1 MGEATKLNGFFKTS
15 REYVTECIS
24 LRSSSFFV
32 LILII
37 FFGKERMFLR
47 FRSEELE
54 VSTWVWAD
62 ESCQSIV
69 FTTCMWIRG
78 KFRILSATLP
88 NRILKEPRVSDNVLF
103 FFP

>member
-1 MGEATKLNGFFKTS
+1 MGEATKLNDIFKTS
-15 REYVTECIS
+15 REYVTEFIS

-47 FRSEELE
+47 FRSEAFE
-54 VSTWVWAD
+54 VSTWVWSD

-78 KFRILSATLP
+78 KFRILSATLR
-88 NRILKEPRVSDNVLF
+88 NRIMKEPRVSDNVLF